1 MKIKLIKS
9 DYDSVISTPH
19 AELKEPKKPNIFWR
33 TLMKLVATPDLLATH
48 FKCEKVNMDK
58 VEKGQPCLIFMNH
71 SAFIDLE
78 IVAGIMYPRP
88 FNIVA
93 TTDGYVG
100 KNWLMREIGCIPT
113 KKFVPE
119 MKLLKHMKQML
130 WVKKSS
136 VLMFPEAG
144 YTFDGTKTTLPDTL
158 GKVSKMMGVP
168 VVTVITHGA
177 FLRQPLY
184 NNLNKRQVNVSAT
197 MECLFSSEQV
207 KNATAEEIQS
217 AIEERFS
224 FDDFKFQQEN
234 KIKIDSENRADYLN
248 RLLYKC
254 PHCLCEGKTR
264 GEGDSI
270 SCTACGKSYRLD
282 EYGYLVSENGLFTH
296 VPDWYVWERECV
308 KEELMGG
315 TYNVDIP
322 VEICMAVDT
331 KHIYSVGEGRLTHT
345 LEGIRVLSDDGK
357 IDYLH
362 KPQASYSICSDFNWY
377 EIGDVICVGNRN
389 MILYCFP
396 KCEGDVVTK
405 VRLGVE
411 ELYKITMEQK
421 RDK

>member
-1 MKIKLIKS
+1 
-9 DYDSVISTPH
+9 
-19 AELKEPKKPNIFWR
+19 
-33 TLMKLVATPDLLATH
+33 
-48 FKCEKVNMDK
+48 
-58 VEKGQPCLIFMNH
+58 
-71 SAFIDLE
+71 
-78 IVAGIMYPRP
+78 
-88 FNIVA
+88 
-93 TTDGYVG
+93 
-100 KNWLMREIGCIPT
+100 
-113 KKFVPE
+113 
-119 MKLLKHMKQML
+119 
-130 WVKKSS
+130 
-136 VLMFPEAG
+136 
-144 YTFDGTKTTLPDTL
+144 
-158 GKVSKMMGVP
+158 MMGVP

-296 VPDWYVWERECV
+296 VPDWYAWERECV

>member
-130 WVKKSS
+130 WGKKSS

-296 VPDWYVWERECV
+296 VPDWYAWERECV